1 MQMFCTKAGIRNPD
15 SGYFTNV
22 PNLGFL
28 EASEVMKGPP
38 WQMQTSEAIE
48 KAS

>member
-1 MQMFCTKAGIRNPD
+1 MVCTLNRLE

-22 PNLGFL
+22 PNPGFL
-28 EASEVMKGPP
+28 AASEVMKGPP